1 MEIVL
6 ICCVI
11 FYCIYLN
18 FRIKDIQ
25 DVVSD
30 LTLDLTEI
38 EIKVYNKMMEI
49 RRQLKDEKPRRKPA
63 KKRGRLSEASISKGK
78 VLRKFR
84 RDKNKFSSGGKG

>member
-25 DVVSD
+25 DEVMD

-49 RRQLKDEKPRRKPA
+49 RRQLKDEKPRRRPA
-63 KKRGRLSEASISKGK
+63 KNRSRLPQASVPKGK
-78 VLRKFR
+78 VLCKPRG
-84 RDKNKFSSGGKG
+84 DKNKFSSGGKG

>member
-11 FYCIYLN
+11 
-18 FRIKDIQ
+18 KDLQ
-25 DVVSD
+25 EEVMD

-49 RRQLKDEKPRRKPA
+49 RRKLKDEKPRRKST
-63 KKRGRLSEASISKGK
+63 KKRSRIPENAVPKGK
-78 VLRKFR
+78 VLCKSR

>member
-18 FRIKDIQ
+18 FRIKDLQ
-25 DVVSD
+25 EEVMD

-38 EIKVYNKMMEI
+38 EIKVYNKMMEKI
-49 RRQLKDEKPRRKPA
+49 EK
-63 KKRGRLSEASISKGK
+63 IF
-78 VLRKFR
+78 V
-84 RDKNKFSSGGKG
+84 